1 MPADPDTEI
10 GEAAV
15 SFERYLRVDTFRFRH
30 RLFSGGWSAERNYDV
45 LRRGQAEAQ
54 IQKGL
59 RHPNIVEI
67 DDAGLTDEG
76 QLYIVMERLRGR
88 MWRDALIEYGRFE
101 VEEEAGL
108 KTAASTTACSGVSGD
123 AR

>member
-1 MPADPDTEI
+1 MSPATDEDDEGPLKIGQTFISKYEI
-10 GEAAV
+10 LERIGRGGYAFVYEA
-15 SFERYLRVDTFRFRH
+15 RH
-30 RLFSGGWSAERNYDV
+30 RFMGHHVAIKVLHRTGGVSQHV

-67 DDAGLTDEG
+67 DDAGLSDDG

-88 MWRDALIEYGRFE
+88 LWRDALTEYGRFE
-101 VEEEAGL
+101 VE
-108 KTAASTTACSGVSGD
+108 
-123 AR
+123 